1 MPKTICQCGIQLTTV
16 INTYI
21 FTMLCISSS
30 GIQSGIIELEEISL
44 KKGVGVMPVQDSTV
58 CFLHP
63 ILCRDFSVL
72 LNSLG
77 LI

>member
-1 MPKTICQCGIQLTTV
+1 
-16 INTYI
+16 
-21 FTMLCISSS
+21 MLCIFSS
-30 GIQSGIIELEEISL
+30 GVQSGMIQLEEISL

-58 CFLHP
+58 CFFYP